1 MHGDFV
7 RFVRVLIVAQVSN
20 QRQEVGFNLT
30 LIAFSVS
37 DRAGASN
44 SRSGAVS
51 PPCVVCNHD
60 AVHGRHIRATPYS
73 EIACPCSSP
82 RRSDII
88 IPL

>member
-20 QRQEVGFNLT
+20 QRQEVGFTLT

-44 SRSGAVS
+44 SRVGAVGS
-51 PPCVVCNHD
+51 PCVVCNHD
-60 AVHGRHIRATPYS
+60 TVHGMNTRRPRYSAIARH
-73 EIACPCSSP
+73 CSSSHF
-82 RRSDII
+82 RI
-88 IPL
+88 

>member
-20 QRQEVGFNLT
+20 QRQEVGFTLT

-44 SRSGAVS
+44 SRCGASAPPVS
-51 PPCVVCNHD
+51 CATMIQCTVGTSAPPHTRKSL
-60 AVHGRHIRATPYS
+60 APVHHPEEVI
-73 EIACPCSSP
+73 
-82 RRSDII
+82 
-88 IPL
+88 L

>member
-20 QRQEVGFNLT
+20 QRQEVGFTLT

-44 SRSGAVS
+44 SRVGAVS
-51 PPCVVCNHD
+51 PTPVSCATMIQCTVGTSAPPHTRKSL
-60 AVHGRHIRATPYS
+60 APVHHPEEVI
-73 EIACPCSSP
+73 
-82 RRSDII
+82 
-88 IPL
+88 L

>member
-20 QRQEVGFNLT
+20 QRQEVGFTLT

-44 SRSGAVS
+44 SVGAVS
-51 PPCVVCNHD
+51 PPLCRVQ
-60 AVHGRHIRATPYS
+60 P
-73 EIACPCSSP
+73 
-82 RRSDII
+82 
-88 IPL
+88 

>member
-20 QRQEVGFNLT
+20 QRQEVGFTLT

-44 SRSGAVS
+44 SRVGAERWFEEV
-51 PPCVVCNHD
+51 
-60 AVHGRHIRATPYS
+60 RA
-73 EIACPCSSP
+73 ENGGFLHWW
-82 RRSDII
+82 DG
-88 IPL
+88 